1 MSIYEHCHSV
11 ESHNQAKNGVLITGM
26 SLVKCNLVNLR
37 FTQRELTLVIGIIVA
52 LIVVV
57 TLWMNHAN
65 TLQVLKKSNVV
76 STQLTVE
83 LAKSALRLMIF

>member
-1 MSIYEHCHSV
+1 V

-37 FTQRELTLVIGIIVA
+37 FTHRELTLAIGIIVA
-52 LIVVV
+52 LIVAV

-65 TLQVLKKSNVV
+65 TPQVLKKSNAV
-76 STQLTVE
+76 SSQVTGD
-83 LAKSALRLMIF
+83 LAKYVLRMRIF